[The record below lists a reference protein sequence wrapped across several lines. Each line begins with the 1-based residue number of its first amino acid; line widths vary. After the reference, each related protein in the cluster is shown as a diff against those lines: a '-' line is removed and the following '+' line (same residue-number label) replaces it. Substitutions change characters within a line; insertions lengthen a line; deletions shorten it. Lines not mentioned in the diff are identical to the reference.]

1 MDDITS
7 IQVSK
12 TSKDKWTTF
21 KNHPNESYE
30 NMFNRI
36 LNQFKEDDDDL
47 LTSQDLIDIEK
58 SLIQIKNGEYTTLD
72 DILKERGL

>member
-12 TSKDKWTTF
+12 TSKDKWIKF

-36 LNQFKEDDDDL
+36 LNQFEEDDDL
-47 LTSQDLIDIEK
+47 LTPQDLIDIEK
-58 SLIQIKNGEYTTLD
+58 SLIQIKNGEYVTHEEMMKKYNL
-72 DILKERGL
+72 